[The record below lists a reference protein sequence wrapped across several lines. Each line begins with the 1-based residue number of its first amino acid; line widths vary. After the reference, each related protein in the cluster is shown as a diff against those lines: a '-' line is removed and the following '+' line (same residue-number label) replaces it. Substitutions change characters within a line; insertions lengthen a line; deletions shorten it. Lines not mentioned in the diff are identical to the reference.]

1 MSRRQLNLSHPGVIA
16 GVAVVLVVIVVANVR
31 TFGSRGAGARRAEA
45 ARVQAHP
52 SIPLD
57 LEVVLLQAGRTSG
70 SLGVPVSGPH
80 PELQRDP
87 FVEGAAAPAA
97 RVVATGPTSRS
108 KNLPT
113 SRPAPS
119 RSGALAC
126 AAVMLG
132 SGAPVALIDGRL
144 CRVGDTVRGYR
155 VESIDTRG
163 VTLGGDSRLFLPVGV
178 ASSGEDANVLV
189 TGAAPGDQKGRT
201 SLVEYAD
208 SERK

>member
-1 MSRRQLNLSHPGVIA
+1 MSRRPLNLSHPGVIA

-31 TFGSRGAGARRAEA
+31 TFGPRGAGARRAEA

-57 LEVVLLQAGRTSG
+57 LEAVLLQAGHTSG
-70 SLGVPVSGPH
+70 NLGVPVSGPR

-87 FVEGAAAPAA
+87 FVEGAAARPA
-97 RVVATGPTSRS
+97 RVVATGSTV
-108 KNLPT
+108 
-113 SRPAPS
+113 RPGNRTAAPP
-119 RSGALAC
+119 RAGALVC

-132 SGAPVALIDGRL
+132 SGAPAALIDGRL

-155 VESIDTRG
+155 IESIDTRG
-163 VTLGGDSRLFLPVGV
+163 VTLGGEGRLFLPVGV
-178 ASSGEDANVLV
+178 ASSGDDANVLV
-189 TGAAPGDQKGRT
+189 TGAVSGDRKGRT